1 MIDRRTALKHLGG
14 AALISLS
21 LSTALAHAASQSAQA
36 KILNAQGTEVGSAKI
51 SSTADGVK
59 IAVKVSQLT
68 PGQHGIHIHT
78 VGKCEGPAFASAGG
92 HFNPTSAHHGVNNTQ
107 DPHPHL
113 GDLQNLTVA
122 SDGKGGTTFMVKGV
136 TLGDGSNSLFHDGGT
151 SLVIHAKADDL
162 MSDPSGNSGDRVACG
177 VIEK

>member
-1 MIDRRTALKHLGG
+1 MRSCKLLT
-14 AALISLS
+14 ISGIVCLS
-21 LSTALAHAASQSAQA
+21 LSAVFAHAASHSAHA

-59 IAVKVSQLT
+59 IAVKVSQLA
-68 PGQHGIHIHT
+68 PGEHGIHIHT

-92 HFNPTSAHHGVNNTQ
+92 HFNPTSAHHGINNTQ

-122 SDGKGGTTFMVKGV
+122 SDGKGGATFMVKGV
-136 TLGDGSNSLFHDGGT
+136 TLGDGANSLFHEGGT
-151 SLVIHAKADDL
+151 SLVIHEKADDY
-162 MSDPSGNSGDRVACG
+162 MTDPSGNSGNRIACG

>member
-1 MIDRRTALKHLGG
+1 MIDRRTGLKHLGG

-21 LSTALAHAASQSAQA
+21 LSTAFAHAASQSAHA

-51 SSTADGVK
+51 SSTADGVE

-68 PGQHGIHIHT
+68 PGPHGIHIHT

-92 HFNPTSAHHGVNNTQ
+92 HFNPASAHHGINNTQ

-113 GDLQNLTVA
+113 
-122 SDGKGGTTFMVKGV
+122 
-136 TLGDGSNSLFHDGGT
+136 
-151 SLVIHAKADDL
+151 
-162 MSDPSGNSGDRVACG
+162 
-177 VIEK
+177 